1 MDKHDLLERY
11 EARSEERDFLAAKP
25 LYEQALTQN
34 EDAQLLLEY
43 GYLLECHARNEL
55 RHAAK
60 QYRRAVELDPALD
73 KARYQLIQALAALFD
88 TDEMIAL
95 YKRRVAA
102 APGQAREYRFLA
114 SALLAAGRAEQAR
127 TVIDTGLA
135 LDPADRTLIAQRA
148 KRKQPSAT
156 PTARLPTG
164 ATRSS
169 STTATSAPSTAA
181 PTSSSAKEESKK
193 RSRPGGQ
200 SSAGTSKAARRPK
213 PSSPP
218 ASSNASAS
226 KSKTTPN
233 EIRCSSA
240 EPTQRRIA
248 PAALARPGCRV

>member
-1 MDKHDLLERY
+1 MRKADQMDKHDLLERY
-11 EARSEERDFLAAKP
+11 EVRSEERDFLAAKP
-25 LYEQALTQN
+25 LYEQALAQN

-135 LDPADRTLIAQRA
+135 LDPADRTLIAQRGEA
-148 KRKQPSAT
+148 KAT
-156 PTARLPTG
+156 VGDPHG
-164 ATRSS
+164 ALADWRHALQLDDSDIG
-169 STTATSAPSTAA
+169 PLY
-181 PTSSSAKEESKK
+181 SSAYLLEREGRIEEAIEAW
-193 RSRPGGQ
+193 RSILSWNEQGGQ
-200 SSAGTSKAARRPK
+200 APEAEFPARELERLRQQIEN
-213 PSSPP
+213 
-218 ASSNASAS
+218 NA
-226 KSKTTPN
+226 
-233 EIRCSSA
+233 E
-240 EPTQRRIA
+240 
-248 PAALARPGCRV
+248 